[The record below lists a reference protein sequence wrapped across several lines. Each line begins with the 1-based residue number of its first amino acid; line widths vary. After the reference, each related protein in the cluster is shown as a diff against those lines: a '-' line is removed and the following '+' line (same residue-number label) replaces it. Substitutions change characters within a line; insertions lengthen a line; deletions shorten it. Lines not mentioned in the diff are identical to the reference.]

1 MSHPFERPH
10 RPTLDGA
17 GGSAM
22 RSAERGPGR
31 PSTQVLGHDDPFVE
45 WRRRMVEHQLKA
57 EGITDPL
64 VLKAMEK
71 IPRHLFVPE
80 VLRDVAYVDCA
91 LPIGEG
97 QTISQPYMV
106 AFMTQTL
113 RLGGGE
119 RVLEIGTGSG
129 YQAAILA
136 MLAREVYTV
145 ERIEPLAEKARALLE
160 DLGFDN
166 VHVLV
171 GNGSLGLPGEAPF
184 DRILVTAGVPSIPPA
199 LIDQLAIGGILVAP
213 VGDLSS
219 QEIATVVKEERGLKV
234 ERGIRC
240 IFVPL
245 IGLGGWHLGA
255 ATQRGG

>member
-1 MSHPFERPH
+1 
-10 RPTLDGA
+10 
-17 GGSAM
+17 M
-22 RSAERGPGR
+22 RSAEHAPGR
-31 PSTQVLGHDDPFVE
+31 HATRVSVNDDPFVE
-45 WRRRMVEHQLKA
+45 WRKRMVEHQLKG

-64 VLKAMEK
+64 VLMAMEK

-113 RLGGGE
+113 RLGGDE
-119 RVLEIGTGSG
+119 KVLEIGTGSG

-136 MLAREVYTV
+136 MLAREVYTL
-145 ERIEPLAEKARALLE
+145 ERIEPLAEKARGLLE
-160 DLGFDN
+160 SLGFDN
-166 VHVLV
+166 VHVLL
-171 GNGSLGLPGEAPF
+171 GDGSLGLPEEAPF
-184 DRILVTAGVPSIPPA
+184 DRILVTAGVPAIPPA
-199 LIDQLAIGGILVAP
+199 LTDQLAIGGILVAP

-219 QEIATVVKEERGLKV
+219 QEITTVAKEEGGLKV
-234 ERGIRC
+234 ERGIPC

-255 ATQRGG
+255 ARERGG

>member
-1 MSHPFERPH
+1 
-10 RPTLDGA
+10 
-17 GGSAM
+17 
-22 RSAERGPGR
+22 
-31 PSTQVLGHDDPFVE
+31 
-45 WRRRMVEHQLKA
+45 MVKHQLEA

-64 VLKAMEK
+64 VLKAMGE

-113 RLGGGE
+113 RLGRGE
-119 RVLEIGTGSG
+119 RILEIGTGSG

-136 MLAREVYTV
+136 MLAHEVYTV
-145 ERIEPLAEKARALLE
+145 ERIEPLAEKARALLK

-166 VHVLV
+166 VHVVL

-184 DRILVTAGVPSIPPA
+184 DRILVTAGVPAIPPT

-219 QEIATVVKEERGLKV
+219 QEITTVVKQEGGLKV
-234 ERGIRC
+234 ERGISC

-245 IGLGGWHLGA
+245 IGVGGWHLGA
-255 ATQRGG
+255 ARERGG